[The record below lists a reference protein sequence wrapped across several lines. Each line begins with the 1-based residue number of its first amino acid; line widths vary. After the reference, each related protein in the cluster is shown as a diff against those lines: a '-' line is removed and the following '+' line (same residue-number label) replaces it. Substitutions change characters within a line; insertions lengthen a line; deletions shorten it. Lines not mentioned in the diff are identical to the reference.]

1 MFIPKQLLPPNC
13 LYTWDGTNCQVPLI
27 TFKAES
33 KTLDC
38 IIDTDPLMCFLFAC
52 RRACYGGSDSMMY
65 PMYEHKMFARVVRG
79 IQADMASARRTVST
93 IIDAALQEAVTAPYR
108 KQHAATR
115 ITADV
120 VCFLATRD
128 EEWVSEYMAVATG
141 WYPFELLKYTR
152 NRVLLDDTLLCSA
165 INAAAPRGS
174 MRELMYISNIR
185 DPQLSAEIAGW
196 MGVNMPL
203 EESHL
208 TVHAA
213 VQLHG
218 ST

>member
-1 MFIPKQLLPPNC
+1 M
-13 LYTWDGTNCQVPLI
+13 YTWERTDCPIPLI
-27 TFKAES
+27 TCKIES

-52 RRACYGGSDSMMY
+52 RRACHGNSDSMVY
-65 PMYEHKMFARVVRG
+65 PAYERKMFARVVRG
-79 IQADMASARRTVST
+79 IQIDMESAKRTVSA
-93 IIDAALQEAVTAPYR
+93 IIDAALQEAVITPYR
-108 KQHAATR
+108 KQHASTS

-128 EEWVSEYMAVATG
+128 AKWVSEYMAVAVG
-141 WYPFELLKYTR
+141 WYPFALLEYTR
-152 NRVLLDDTLLCSA
+152 NRVLLDNTLLCSA

-185 DPQLSAEIAGW
+185 DQQLSAEIALW

-203 EESHL
+203 EELHL

-213 VQLHG
+213 VNLHG
-218 ST
+218 SM